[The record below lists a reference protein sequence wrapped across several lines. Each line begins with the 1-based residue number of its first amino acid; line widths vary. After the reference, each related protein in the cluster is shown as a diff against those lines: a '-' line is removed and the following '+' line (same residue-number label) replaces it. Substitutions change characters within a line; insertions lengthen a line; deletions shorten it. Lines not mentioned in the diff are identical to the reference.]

1 MDTAELAVERRET
14 TTKDI
19 LWLKQELETLGVQF
33 WLNGGWGVDALL
45 GKQTRPH
52 PDVDLLIQSK
62 DLPAIK
68 NFFAEQGFSVM
79 PRNDQT
85 EWDFHLGD
93 ANGRELDIHG
103 IIIDEQV
110 GWKYA
115 DPREEDTYPLQALSS
130 KCSIEGQEVSTL
142 SPELMVIFHTGYEL
156 QEKDRQ
162 DVSALCAKFGIAV
175 PGEYSVN

>member
-1 MDTAELAVERRET
+1 MQRTET
-14 TTKDI
+14 TIQDV
-19 LWLKQELETLGVQF
+19 LWLKRELGNLGINF

-45 GKQTRPH
+45 GKQTRSH

-62 DLPAIK
+62 DLPTIK
-68 NFFAEQGFSVM
+68 NFFAGQGFSLI

-103 IIIDEQV
+103 ISIDEHA

-115 DPREEDTYPLQALSS
+115 DPREEDLYPLDSLASRGNL
-130 KCSIEGQEVSTL
+130 EGQEVYAL
-142 SPELMVIFHTGYEL
+142 SPELMVLFHTGYEL

-162 DVSALCAKFGIAV
+162 DVSALCEKFNISL
-175 PGEYSVN
+175 PDEYLAG